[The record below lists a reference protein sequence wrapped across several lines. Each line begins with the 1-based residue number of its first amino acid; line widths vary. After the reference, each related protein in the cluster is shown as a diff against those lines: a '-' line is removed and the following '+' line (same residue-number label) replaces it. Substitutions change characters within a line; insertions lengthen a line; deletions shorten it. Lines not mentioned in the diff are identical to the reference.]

1 MLPFFIALAIACVA
15 FWRVA
20 LKILVAV
27 AIFLIVSVVIMVI
40 QDLHHLK

>member
-1 MLPFFIALAIACVA
+1 MLPFYIALAIACVA

-27 AIFLIVSVVIMVI
+27 AIFLVVSGVIMVI
-40 QDLHHLK
+40 QDLHHLR